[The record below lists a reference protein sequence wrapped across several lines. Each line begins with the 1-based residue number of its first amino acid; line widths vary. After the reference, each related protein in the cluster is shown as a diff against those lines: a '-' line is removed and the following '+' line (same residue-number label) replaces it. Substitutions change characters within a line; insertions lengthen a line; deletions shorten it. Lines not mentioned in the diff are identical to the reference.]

1 MSSPLSQ
8 LGKNR
13 RAPLPGTP
21 SARMVGGAF
30 KQTSDSDQEL
40 SALLRSSCTRRSRPT
55 PASSAASE
63 SMCRQRKQ
71 NPAQSTPPSDF
82 ELMAAMMQK
91 LAHLETKVKAQALD
105 IARKD
110 RRIAFMEEKLKPLP
124 VSEEDREEELV
135 RKCHKLQRQVYEM
148 EQFLSDYG
156 MIWVGSSE
164 DSSLVNGEDTGQG
177 GLSQVSVR
185 SITPPGGPEKFSMDF
200 DLVLQ
205 NIQDL
210 NVLAGEG
217 ESYVRSVPGGAELA
231 RRSPV
236 PLWLYRNGIV
246 MFNGPFRSYEDS
258 NTQQCM
264 LDLMDGYF
272 PSELQERFPEGVPI
286 QVHDRREEV
295 CTWAEFPVRGGLALT
310 RKPQASTATVQW
322 RGPNQGHRLS
332 TERFLN
338 KLPKMIVKAGRV
350 IEIRDSIRAQLQGS
364 SNEANNHAVTIIDT
378 TDQSQERLGQSKT
391 VRTDSV
397 TTLRVKSEDGVQ
409 TFVLK
414 MYFTDT
420 IGRLRQHLDTQR
432 QPGAAPY
439 ELMSAFPRRRHGDD
453 SQTLSACGLTPNAVL
468 LLHPLHT
475 KH

>member
-1 MSSPLSQ
+1 
-8 LGKNR
+8 
-13 RAPLPGTP
+13 
-21 SARMVGGAF
+21 
-30 KQTSDSDQEL
+30 
-40 SALLRSSCTRRSRPT
+40 
-55 PASSAASE
+55 
-63 SMCRQRKQ
+63 
-71 NPAQSTPPSDF
+71 
-82 ELMAAMMQK
+82 
-91 LAHLETKVKAQALD
+91 
-105 IARKD
+105 
-110 RRIAFMEEKLKPLP
+110 
-124 VSEEDREEELV
+124 
-135 RKCHKLQRQVYEM
+135 
-148 EQFLSDYG
+148 
-156 MIWVGSSE
+156 
-164 DSSLVNGEDTGQG
+164 
-177 GLSQVSVR
+177 
-185 SITPPGGPEKFSMDF
+185 
-200 DLVLQ
+200 
-205 NIQDL
+205 
-210 NVLAGEG
+210 
-217 ESYVRSVPGGAELA
+217 
-231 RRSPV
+231 
-236 PLWLYRNGIV
+236 

-286 QVHDRREEV
+286 QVCMHNSNGGAFTFIRHPYPEQSPWRHSGLSVLLRDRMGV
-295 CTWAEFPVRGGLALT
+295 
-310 RKPQASTATVQW
+310 S
-322 RGPNQGHRLS
+322 HRLS

-350 IEIRDSIRAQLQGS
+350 IEIRDSIRAQLQV

-475 KH
+475 NSRDCAPWLRHVRPKRQKGDKRKLLPRPYPNCCPNDAILNNGMSNTWL